1 MNRIRVLLADD
12 HAVLR
17 AGLCVLLEAEPDI
30 RVVGEAA
37 DGRQAVMLAR
47 ELQPDVLLLDLSM
60 PRLGGLSALSELCR
74 LVPDCRVL
82 VLTMHN
88 DEGYLRRALTAGA
101 AGYVLK
107 QADDRELLVALRA
120 VARGEVYVPPALAPA
135 LLDDLIPRRQQTSS
149 APCGRLSDREEEV
162 IRLVARG
169 YTSHEVADQL
179 HLAVTTVETYRARA
193 MQKLGLRG
201 RVQLVRYALEAGWLK
216 EEGESWKMEI

>member
-1 MNRIRVLLADD
+1 MNHIRVLLADD

-17 AGLCVLLEAEPDI
+17 AGLRLLLEAEPDI
-30 RVVGEAA
+30 VVVGEAA
-37 DGRQAVMLAR
+37 DGRQAVTLVR

-60 PRLGGLSALSELCR
+60 PHLGGLDALGELCR
-74 LVPDCRVL
+74 LAPECRVL

-88 DEGYLRRALTAGA
+88 DEGYLRRALAAGA

-135 LLDDLIPRRQQTSS
+135 LLEDLIPRRQKILS
-149 APCGRLSDREEEV
+149 PPHERLSDREEEV
-162 IRLVARG
+162 IRLVAQG
-169 YTSHEVADQL
+169 YTSQEVADRL
-179 HLAVTTVETYRARA
+179 RLAVTTVETYRARA

-201 RVQLVRYALEAGWLK
+201 RAQLVRYALQAGWLK
-216 EEGESWKMEI
+216 EG